1 MLGGAKWKLGAAKR
15 MLGGA
20 KWKIGAAKRML
31 GGAKESL
38 TSRSE
43 NSALRSEGSASGG
56 FEDISEYE
64 TEK

>member
-1 MLGGAKWKLGAAKR
+1 
-15 MLGGA
+15 
-20 KWKIGAAKRML
+20 ML